1 MPAISVLVPVYN
13 ALPFLEQCLNSIRNQ
28 SFADFEVICLNDGS
42 TDASLETLNRFAQQ
56 DKRFVVIDKENE
68 GYGKTLNRGLS
79 KAQGEFISIIEP
91 DDFIESTMFE
101 DLYDFAQRSANK
113 GTVLDVIK
121 CSYWEYFDSTSDYNA
136 PLVASPALRWMMPQS
151 PIVFSLDENQNI
163 ICAHPSIWS
172 AIYRRQFLSDNKIF
186 FVEPRGA
193 GWADNPFL
201 YETMLLAGK
210 IGWLPGGYYYYRQT
224 NANASSFLKD
234 YRVPFDRLKE
244 IRAFLS
250 RNNPTED
257 ILAAFYHRELDYIND
272 VIHVFGFDENNP
284 SIRSAIMEVIDSM
297 DERIVREH
305 PRLGSFYI
313 ASYDHFANP
322 ITFSSH
328 EEEINPDISIL
339 VPIGVGDTQLA
350 LETIQHIASF
360 ELLSFECICAGIGQS
375 EEGSSSIK
383 KTIAPDKRISYLGDY
398 ADCPEALNQI
408 ASSANG
414 RFALVCNPGDSLN
427 EEELCSKL
435 SDIGTAADCCFCL
448 QICPRTQH
456 NQHFAEDAVGKLK
469 TSWRM
474 DEAKD
479 RESILSSL
487 SFASCNVLFSPRI
500 ITQGEVR
507 FEEDCSAHLRFA
519 ISLLERAKH
528 PTAVIGSFGTNYEAS
543 APKSP
548 SSFPSPFT
556 DRKAQLMSHTQ
567 AVMHSK
573 PENTQS
579 ANWAK
584 AWRNLLLTAFVS
596 DLHLASSEEAAK
608 DLLKTHLSSVSQ
620 EVLGG
625 KDPWNYYDHEA
636 YNELAFVSAR
646 GIDSYLYKLYC
657 SEHNELRD
665 CRANTFVLQ
674 SRINQLENARV
685 ESRIARTLGKNAA
698 GRTFIH
704 IAKKMLGR

>member
-13 ALPFLEQCLNSIRNQ
+13 AVPFLEQCLDSVRNQ
-28 SFADFEVICLNDGS
+28 SFTDFEVICLNDGS
-42 TDASLETLNRFAQQ
+42 TDDSLETLNRFAQQ

-68 GYGKTLNRGLS
+68 GYGKTLNRGLTE
-79 KAQGEFISIIEP
+79 ARGEFVSIIEP
-91 DDFIESTMFE
+91 DDFIEPTMFE
-101 DLYDFAQRSANK
+101 DLYDFAQRAANK
-113 GTVLDVIK
+113 GAVLDVIK

-151 PIVFSLDENQNI
+151 PIVFSLEENQNI

-186 FVEPRGA
+186 FVEPQGA

-201 YETMLLAGK
+201 YETMLLASK

-224 NANASSFLKD
+224 NTNASSLLKD
-234 YRVPFDRLKE
+234 YRIPFDRLRE

-250 RNNPTED
+250 RNNPPED

-272 VIHVFGFDENNP
+272 IVHVFGFDENDLR
-284 SIRSAIMEVIDSM
+284 IRSAIMEVINSM

-375 EEGSSSIK
+375 KEGSSSIK
-383 KTIAPDKRISYLGDY
+383 KMISPDKRISYLGNY
-398 ADCPEALNQI
+398 ADCPEALNQV

-427 EEELCSKL
+427 EKELCEKIS
-435 SDIGTAADCCFCL
+435 SMDTIADCFFCL
-448 QICPRTQH
+448 QSGPRTQH
-456 NQHFAEDAVGKLK
+456 IRHFAEGAINSTK
-469 TSWRM
+469 TPWRI
-474 DEAKD
+474 DKAKD

-487 SFASCNVLFSPRI
+487 PFASCNVLFSPHVI
-500 ITQGEVR
+500 AQGNVR

-519 ISLLERAKH
+519 ISLLEKAKH
-528 PTAVIGSFGTNYEAS
+528 PVAAIGSFGSNFEAN

-548 SSFPSPFT
+548 SPFPSPST
-556 DRKAQLMSHTQ
+556 DCEAQPMLHTQ
-567 AVMHSK
+567 AVMYSK
-573 PENTQS
+573 PNNAQS
-579 ANWAK
+579 EKWAK
-584 AWRNLLLTAFVS
+584 AWRNLLLTAFIS
-596 DLHLASSEEAAK
+596 DLHLASNETAAK
-608 DLLKTHLSSVSQ
+608 DLLETHLNFVSR

-636 YNELAFVSAR
+636 YNELAFISAR
-646 GIDSYLYKLYC
+646 GTDSYLYRLYC
-657 SEHNELRD
+657 SKHNELRGYK
-665 CRANTFVLQ
+665 ANAFALQ
-674 SRINQLENARV
+674 NRINQLEDTQT
-685 ESRIARTLGKNAA
+685 ESKTTRSLEKNAA
-698 GRTFIH
+698 DRAFIR
-704 IAKKMLGR
+704 IVKRMLGR